1 VISTRGA
8 HDVAERAARE
18 HYGKLLA
25 YLASR
30 CGDVHAA
37 EDALADAFAAA
48 IECWP
53 ASGVPRAP
61 AAWLLVAARNRLF
74 DDGRK
79 RQRTERVRER
89 LSAAGRTAEREL
101 ERDGVLEDER
111 LAMLFTCAH
120 PAIAADVR
128 APLMMQVVLGLD
140 AARIASAF
148 LIRPEAMSQRLVR
161 AKRKIADAGIP
172 LRVPDVADM
181 PARLD
186 AVLAAIYA
194 AFADA
199 WHDPAASD
207 PRTRGLAAETLWLGR
222 MVVEACPEEPE
233 AMGLLALM
241 LHADARKDAR
251 RDAAGAYVP
260 LDEQDVAR
268 WNAAQ
273 IDEAEALLR
282 RAAGARRIGRFQ
294 LEAAIQSAHTARRRR
309 GSADWRAIVALYDEL
324 LRVTASPVVALNRAV
339 AIGRA
344 FGPPRGLGALAA
356 IAADPRLE
364 NYQPY
369 WAARADLMLRAGKD
383 LEARTAFERALGLT
397 NDPAVRA
404 YLGAR
409 LDAVARARAL

>member
-1 VISTRGA
+1 
-8 HDVAERAARE
+8 
-18 HYGKLLA
+18 
-25 YLASR
+25 
-30 CGDVHAA
+30 
-37 EDALADAFAAA
+37 
-48 IECWP
+48 
-53 ASGVPRAP
+53 
-61 AAWLLVAARNRLF
+61 
-74 DDGRK
+74 
-79 RQRTERVRER
+79 
-89 LSAAGRTAEREL
+89 
-101 ERDGVLEDER
+101 
-111 LAMLFTCAH
+111 
-120 PAIAADVR
+120 
-128 APLMMQVVLGLD
+128 
-140 AARIASAF
+140 
-148 LIRPEAMSQRLVR
+148 
-161 AKRKIADAGIP
+161 
-172 LRVPDVADM
+172 
-181 PARLD
+181 
-186 AVLAAIYA
+186 
-194 AFADA
+194 
-199 WHDPAASD
+199 
-207 PRTRGLAAETLWLGR
+207 
-222 MVVEACPEEPE
+222 
-233 AMGLLALM
+233 
-241 LHADARKDAR
+241 
-251 RDAAGAYVP
+251 VP

-309 GSADWRAIVALYDEL
+309 GSADCRAIVALYDEL